1 MLNLQTRQCWN
12 AAVNFRALRVKTVS
26 LRSLQ
31 RNIGFFERS
40 CESSM
45 IRIRLENGRSA
56 GNSGRGNNPLSQI
69 RRSNA
74 RHDTTRENPLYL
86 SEQSRDIPFRRVNP
100 SRAPSAP
107 EYWPDSDQRE
117 RERERARACVCVC
130 VCKCVCQTL
139 LLRVIAPSAGH
150 RWTKRCCGDTWWWY
164 TSIHK
169 KKKLYIY

>member
-1 MLNLQTRQCWN
+1 M
-12 AAVNFRALRVKTVS
+12 KTVS

-40 CESSM
+40 CESNM

-56 GNSGRGNNPLSQI
+56 GNSGRGSSPLSQI

-74 RHDTTRENPLYL
+74 RHDKTRENPLYL
-86 SEQSRDIPFRRVNP
+86 SEQSRDIPFRRVDP

-107 EYWPDSDQRE
+107 EYCPDSDQRE
-117 RERERARACVCVC
+117 RERERERASARACVCV
-130 VCKCVCQTL
+130 CVCQTL

-150 RWTKRCCGDTWWWY
+150 LHLHLHLIIFQTLLSKATYNWG
-164 TSIHK
+164 IHK
-169 KKKLYIY
+169 AIKLEEANIQRKCS